1 MATTVIDAKGQ
12 PCPKPV
18 VMTRRALAEI
28 GEGEELVVVL
38 DNETSKDNVVGI
50 LCSQGVDVHVSGQ
63 DGVYRVVG
71 RKTARTSDAP
81 QPQIPCQTLGGGTR
95 AHVICVKS
103 NRMGIGDDELGDVL
117 MRAFVNVLDE
127 TSLLPLAMVLYNSG
141 IMLALKD
148 SPVLESL
155 QKLERG
161 GIRILVCGTCLN
173 HFKQKDNIAVGTISN
188 MYDIAETLS
197 RAGHVV
203 YP

>member
-81 QPQIPCQTLGGGTR
+81 QPQRPGGATR

-155 QKLERG
+155 P
-161 GIRILVCGTCLN
+161 
-173 HFKQKDNIAVGTISN
+173 A
-188 MYDIAETLS
+188 
-197 RAGHVV
+197 
-203 YP
+203 